1 MPIHLSFHHWNSTYD
16 WHRRRIGD
24 LSATWGGEFTRC
36 WQNGNGKHPRYPRSF
51 HTDDYTSAFRLGPHK
66 YVSWG
71 NDGYATPD
79 TPLSEHHVVGK
90 SLYRNRYR
98 FIIATSCTR
107 CRKTCNDCQYY
118 RQRAQ
123 YRARLPSDHI
133 LLIHGGNAI
142 VASFTLVMTVLMFF
156 TMPSSALVQG
166 MQPMV
171 GFHYGAKHMHLV
183 RRSYI
188 TAILCSIGVGSL
200 FYLSILLFPQSLF
213 SLFTHDSQLLR
224 LAVPAG
230 HMVLMGLPLL
240 GIQSIG
246 TAYFQSIGKGTPALV
261 LWILRQFILL
271 IPLIY
276 ALGSLRGAVGVYW
289 AFPISDIISALVI
302 FFVTARS
309 VSALQQHHRKTS
321 EL

>member
-107 CRKTCNDCQYY
+107 CRKHAMIANIIGNVLNIVLDY
-118 RQRAQ
+118 
-123 YRARLPSDHI
+123 
-133 LLIHGGNAI
+133 LLIIYCSSMGE
-142 VASFTLVMTVLMFF
+142 T
-156 TMPSSALVQG
+156 PSSLAL
-166 MQPMV
+166 P
-171 GFHYGAKHMHLV
+171 
-183 RRSYI
+183 
-188 TAILCSIGVGSL
+188 
-200 FYLSILLFPQSLF
+200 
-213 SLFTHDSQLLR
+213 
-224 LAVPAG
+224 
-230 HMVLMGLPLL
+230 
-240 GIQSIG
+240 
-246 TAYFQSIGKGTPALV
+246 
-261 LWILRQFILL
+261 
-271 IPLIY
+271 
-276 ALGSLRGAVGVYW
+276 
-289 AFPISDIISALVI
+289 
-302 FFVTARS
+302 
-309 VSALQQHHRKTS
+309 
-321 EL
+321 